1 MSETELPKRPRR
13 RVSRTGFGLIVV
25 LFAVA
30 GGATLW
36 LRHDDQTVAAVPP
49 ADPAVPVHI
58 ETATKMDVPVYLSGL
73 GTVQAFNTVT
83 VKTQVDGVLQ
93 QVRFKEGQAVKK
105 GDLLAVVDPRPF
117 QDAYDEAVAKLNQ
130 DQVNLANA
138 KVTLDRDA
146 KLVGQSMTQQTLDNQ
161 RATYNQLMAQIT
173 QDQAAKN
180 DAATQLS
187 YTQITSPLDGRT
199 GIRLVDQGNIIHAA
213 DTTGLVVITQT
224 QPISVISTLPEDDLP
239 QLQTA
244 LRSGPVAVTALTK
257 DGEVLDEGTLTLID
271 NEIDQTTGTIRL
283 KSTFPNKSE
292 KLWPGEF
299 VVLRVRVQM
308 QHDAVTV
315 SSAAVQRGPDGFFVY
330 VVKPDNTVEAR
341 PITTDQI
348 ADDRTSVA
356 TGLSAGEH
364 VVTSGQYRLEPGT
377 KIATQ
382 TDAEQM
388 AAGGPKG

>member
-25 LFAVA
+25 LLAVA
-30 GGATLW
+30 GAATLW
-36 LRHDDQTVAAVPP
+36 LRRDDQTVAAVPP
-49 ADPAVPVHI
+49 AEPAVPVHI
-58 ETATKMDVPVYLSGL
+58 ETATKMDVPIYLSGL

-93 QVRFKEGQAVKK
+93 EVRFNEGQAVKK

-146 KLVGQSMTQQTLDNQ
+146 KLVGQSITQQTLDNQ
-161 RATYNQLMAQIT
+161 RATYNQLTAQIV
-173 QDQAAKN
+173 QDQASKSN
-180 DAATQLS
+180 AATQLS

-199 GIRLVDQGNIIHAA
+199 GIRLVDQGNIVHAS

-244 LRSGPVAVTALTK
+244 LKNGPVAVTALTK
-257 DGEVLDEGTLTLID
+257 DGDNLGEGTLTLID

-299 VVLRVRVQM
+299 VVLRVRAQM
-308 QHDAVTV
+308 QRDAVTV

-330 VVKPDNTVEAR
+330 VVKADNTVEAR

-356 TGLSAGEH
+356 TGLSVGEH

-377 KIATQ
+377 KIAAQ
-382 TDAEQM
+382 TGTEQM